1 MDGQHG
7 GELNGWSTWWRVKWM
22 VNMVEISLMYVI
34 CNC

>member
-22 VNMVEISLMYVI
+22 VNMEEMDGQHGG
-34 CNC
+34 N